1 MYQKSLQT
9 LEFDKICGQLKEH
22 MVLPINQK
30 RAEELLPFETM
41 EEIQHA
47 LNETE
52 QAQSLLLKRGEPPI
66 AKVDEINL
74 HIQRL
79 MVSGI
84 LSQKELLDIAKL
96 LKTARLLRE
105 YAKEDSFLPFYFSQL
120 IPLRNLETEIT
131 SKILSEDEI
140 SDNASIKL
148 YSIRKKIRSTND
160 KIKEILNSYLQKY
173 AKYLQ
178 DPIISM
184 RGERYVLPV
193 KAEHKGE
200 IPGIV
205 HDSSASGQT
214 LFVEPMAVVE
224 TNNALTGLYK
234 EEAGEIERI
243 LYDLSNMAAIHSQE
257 ILSNYEIICALDF
270 LFGKARYGTQMKGI
284 KPLVNQNGRVDLKKA
299 RHPLIEKE
307 KVVPID
313 IHLGKSFDTL
323 IITGPNTGG
332 KTVALKTLGLLCLMG
347 MSGLLIPAFDKSEI
361 ACFHNICADIGD
373 EQSISQSLSTFSSH
387 MTNIVDILK
396 TADADS
402 LVLFDELGAGTD
414 PVEGASLA
422 IAIIEHLRRRGTKV
436 IATTHY
442 SEIKMYAMS
451 TKGVK
456 NASCEFDVETL
467 RPTYKLLI
475 GIPGKSNAFAISFKL
490 GLPQEILDTAKEQ
503 LHEDNIRFEDV
514 IAQVE
519 KTRKELQKERELAG
533 KFQREAEELR
543 RSLSAE
549 EEKNRKKHQQI
560 LEKAHEQ
567 AKNILEE
574 AKEQSDEMI
583 RELRKLRNEQSQKEF
598 DRSIS
603 KAREKL
609 NLGIKRETKQLY
621 ETSKKVRTQKVNP
634 AKLLPGTAVR
644 LIDIDKEASVL
655 TKPDSKGNLTVMAGI
670 MKINVHLDNLEIIP
684 ALSDKKEITYVSQ
697 KKQELRNKTMKT
709 ELDLRGQTVID
720 GVLEAEKYLDDAAM
734 LHLSPVSIIHGKGT
748 GALRSAIHAMLK
760 NNRQVKS
767 FRLGTFGEGETGV
780 TIVELK

>member
-1 MYQKSLQT
+1 MYLKSLRT
-9 LEFDKICGQLKEH
+9 LEFDKICEQLTEY
-22 MVLPINQK
+22 MVLPVNGK
-30 RAEELLPFETM
+30 RARELIPFSSREETE
-41 EEIQHA
+41 HA
-47 LNETE
+47 LHETE

-66 AKVDEINL
+66 VKMGDISL

-79 MVSGI
+79 TVSGV
-84 LSQKELLDIAKL
+84 LSQKDLLDIAKL
-96 LKTARLLRE
+96 LKASRLLRE
-105 YAKEDSFLPFYFSQL
+105 YAKEDSFLVSYFTRL
-120 IPLRNLETEIT
+120 TPLRNLETEIT

-140 SDNASIKL
+140 ADNASIKL
-148 YSIRKKIRSTND
+148 YSIRKKIKNTND
-160 KIKEILNSYLQKY
+160 KIKEMLNSYLQKY

-184 RGERYVLPV
+184 RGDRYVIPV

-214 LFVEPMAVVE
+214 LFVEPTAVVE
-224 TNNALTGLYK
+224 TTNSLSSLYR
-234 EEAGEIERI
+234 EEAGEVERI
-243 LYDLSNMAAIHSQE
+243 LYDLSNMAAISSHE
-257 ILSNYEIICALDF
+257 IMCNYEIVCELDF
-270 LFGKARYGTQMKGI
+270 LFGKARYGTQMKGV
-284 KPLVNQNGRVDLKKA
+284 KPLVNANGTVDLKKA
-299 RHPLIEKE
+299 RHPLIEE
-307 KVVPID
+307 QKVVPID
-313 IHLGKSFDTL
+313 IQLGKSFDTL
-323 IITGPNTGG
+323 VITGPNTGG
-332 KTVALKTLGLLCLMG
+332 KTVALKTIGLLCLMG

-361 ACFHNICADIGD
+361 CCFHNICADIGD

-387 MTNIVDILK
+387 MTNIVEILQV
-396 TADADS
+396 ADENS

-422 IAIIEHLRRRGTKV
+422 IAIIEHLRARGTKV

-467 RPTYKLLI
+467 RPTYRLLI
-475 GIPGKSNAFAISFKL
+475 GIPGKSNAFAISYKL
-490 GLPQEILDTAKEQ
+490 GLSQEILDNAREQ

-514 IAQVE
+514 IAQIE
-519 KTRKELQKERELAG
+519 KTRKELQKERELAT
-533 KFQREAEELR
+533 KYQAEAEQLR
-543 RSLSAE
+543 SSLFLE
-549 EEKNRKKHQQI
+549 EEKNRQKHQKI

-567 AKNILEE
+567 AKTILEE
-574 AKEQSDEMI
+574 AKTQADDI
-583 RELRKLRNEQSQKEF
+583 IKDLRKLRNEQSQKEF
-598 DRSIS
+598 DRAIS
-603 KAREKL
+603 KSREKL
-609 NLGIKRETKQLY
+609 SLGIKKETKQLFD
-621 ETSKKVRTQKVNP
+621 TAKQARPQKVNP
-634 AKLLPGTAVR
+634 AKLLPGTPVR
-644 LIDIDKEASVL
+644 ILDIDMEASVL
-655 TKPDSKGNLTVMAGI
+655 TKPDSKGNLSVMAGI
-670 MKINVHLDNLEIIP
+670 MKINVNLDNLEI
-684 ALSDKKEITYVSQ
+684 LSSLSEKEETTYMTQ
-697 KKQELRNKTMKT
+697 KKQELRNKTLKP

-720 GVLEAEKYLDDAAM
+720 GVMEAEKYLDDASM

>member
-1 MYQKSLQT
+1 
-9 LEFDKICGQLKEH
+9 
-22 MVLPINQK
+22 MVLPTNQK
-30 RAEELLPFETM
+30 RAEELLPFENV

-66 AKVDEINL
+66 TKVDEINI

-79 MVSGI
+79 TVSGI

-96 LKTARLLRE
+96 LKAARLLRE
-105 YAKEDSFLPFYFSQL
+105 YAKEEPFLVSYFTQL

-131 SKILSEDEI
+131 SKILSEDEV

-148 YSIRKKIRSTND
+148 YSIRKKIKSTND

-173 AKYLQ
+173 TKYLQ

-184 RGERYVLPV
+184 RGDRYVIPV
-193 KAEHKGE
+193 KSEHKGE

-234 EEAGEIERI
+234 EEAAEIERI
-243 LYDLSNMAAIHSQE
+243 LYDLSNMAAISSHE
-257 ILSNYEIICALDF
+257 ILSNYEIICELDF

-284 KPLVNQNGRVDLKKA
+284 KPLVNKNGLVDLKKA

-313 IHLGKSFDTL
+313 INLGKSFDTL

-332 KTVALKTLGLLCLMG
+332 KTVALKTVGLLCLMG

-361 ACFHNICADIGD
+361 ACFRYICADIGD

-396 TADADS
+396 AADPDS

-422 IAIIEHLRRRGTKV
+422 IAIIEHLRKRGTRV

-475 GIPGKSNAFAISFKL
+475 GIPGKSNAFAISYKL
-490 GLPQEILDTAKEQ
+490 GLPQEILDSAKEQ

-519 KTRKELQKERELAG
+519 KTRKELQKERELAN
-533 KFQREAEELR
+533 KYQQEAEQLR
-543 RSLSAE
+543 RNRMNRQRTFWRKQRSSRMKSSA
-549 EEKNRKKHQQI
+549 NCVSF
-560 LEKAHEQ
+560 AMS
-567 AKNILEE
+567 N
-574 AKEQSDEMI
+574 
-583 RELRKLRNEQSQKEF
+583 LRR
-598 DRSIS
+598 
-603 KAREKL
+603 
-609 NLGIKRETKQLY
+609 
-621 ETSKKVRTQKVNP
+621 
-634 AKLLPGTAVR
+634 
-644 LIDIDKEASVL
+644 
-655 TKPDSKGNLTVMAGI
+655 NLTV
-670 MKINVHLDNLEIIP
+670 P
-684 ALSDKKEITYVSQ
+684 YP
-697 KKQELRNKTMKT
+697 
-709 ELDLRGQTVID
+709 
-720 GVLEAEKYLDDAAM
+720 
-734 LHLSPVSIIHGKGT
+734 SPV
-748 GALRSAIHAMLK
+748 K
-760 NNRQVKS
+760 N
-767 FRLGTFGEGETGV
+767 
-780 TIVELK
+780 